1 MNTVTGNASSSH
13 TVKIA
18 AISDLHYK
26 LDSTRPLRAVFERV
40 AKEADILLVCGDITH
55 HGLAGEA
62 AVFIED
68 AAPVLGK
75 IPVLGVLG
83 NHDFESGNQE
93 KISRRLGDAG
103 LIMLDGDTR
112 HIRGIGFAGV
122 KGFAGGFGR
131 MALQPWGEAVI
142 KNFVREAAAESQ
154 KLARALSAL
163 DSGPKIVLMHYSPIR
178 ETVAGEPQE
187 IVPFLGSSSL
197 EEPLN
202 RFAATAVFHGHA
214 HKGCLQGKTG
224 ANVPVYNVSIGVL
237 KKHFPDRP
245 PFFLLEVCTDAPAG
259 WNRRA

>member
-1 MNTVTGNASSSH
+1 MNTRSGNASSPH

-18 AISDLHYK
+18 AISDLHYR
-26 LDSTRPLRAVFERV
+26 LDSGRQLGAVFERV
-40 AKEADILLVCGDITH
+40 AQEADILLVCGDITH

-93 KISRRLGDAG
+93 VLFRRFRNAG
-103 LIMLDGDTR
+103 VIMLDGDTR

-131 MALQPWGEAVI
+131 MALQPWGEAAI
-142 KNFVREAAAESQ
+142 KNFVQEAAAESQ
-154 KLARALSAL
+154 KLARALSEL
-163 DSGPKIVLMHYSPIR
+163 NSGPKIVLMHYSPIR

-202 RFAATAVFHGHA
+202 RFAATAAFHGHA
-214 HKGCLQGKTG
+214 HKGCLQGRTG
-224 ANVPVYNVSIGVL
+224 ANIPVYNVSLGVL
-237 KKHFPDRP
+237 KRLFPERP
-245 PFFLLEVCTDAPAG
+245 PFFLLEVSTDAPAD
-259 WNRRA
+259 